1 MEKDWKLLSPL
12 GVSDV
17 LEGDC
22 ALKNK
27 IETAIAGALDSFGYS
42 EIQTPTFEYFD
53 VFADDLSIATEDVIK
68 FIDKSG
74 RVLALRPDY
83 TTAISRLVASHK
95 TEAPLPLR
103 LRYRGNIF
111 RAGESYTEARQKEF
125 TQAGAELFGP
135 SGPEADAEVIIATI
149 DALLRCGLKEF
160 QLELGH
166 TGFLRGVVDGRL
178 GEDETAE
185 LTELLDKKF
194 ILGIEEFCKKA
205 GLDPDTSELLC
216 EMPGLYGDP
225 SVAEKVAERPLSA
238 QSRAALENLLA
249 VCAAVKDYGYEKYI
263 SVDLGLVRSFKY
275 YTGIV
280 FKGLTY
286 GVAFPVCG
294 GGRYDGLADRFGL
307 ALPATGTAIW
317 TDRVMTALIRQ
328 KQKQAELK
336 IDLLIW
342 YGRSEERAAAYAMAR
357 EQREKGLRVLC
368 EEHPDFDGDE
378 AARLRYMSE
387 RKILQAV
394 KGGSANG

>member
-1 MEKDWKLLSPL
+1 MEKDWKLMSPL

-22 ALKNK
+22 ALKNR
-27 IETAIAGALDSFGYS
+27 IETEVAVALDAFGYN

-53 VFADDLSIATEDVIK
+53 VFADDLSISSEDVIK

-111 RAGESYTEARQKEF
+111 RGSESYTEARQREF
-125 TQAGAELFGP
+125 TQAGAELFGAE
-135 SGPEADAEVIIATI
+135 GPEADAEIIIATI
-149 DALLRCGLKEF
+149 SALLKCGLTEF

-166 TGFLRGVVDGRL
+166 TDFLRGIVEGRL
-178 GEDETAE
+178 AEDELAE
-185 LTELLDKKF
+185 LTELIDRKF
-194 ILGIEEFCKKA
+194 ILGIEEFCSRE
-205 GLDPDTSELLC
+205 GLDSDTSALLS
-216 EMPGLYGDP
+216 EMPNLYGDFDL
-225 SVAEKVAERPLSA
+225 AEKVAERKLP
-238 QSRAALENLLA
+238 QRSRKAIENLLE
-249 VCAAVKDYGYEKYI
+249 VWAAIKDHGYEKYI
-263 SVDLGLVRSFKY
+263 SLDLGLVRSFKY

-294 GGRYDGLADRFGL
+294 GGRYDGLADRFGVHM
-307 ALPATGTAIW
+307 PATGVAIW

-328 KQKQAELK
+328 KQHPTRPE
-336 IDLLIW
+336 IDLLVW
-342 YGRSEERAAAYAMAR
+342 YAGDDRAAAYALAS

-368 EEHPDFDGDE
+368 ERHVDFDD
-378 AARLRYMSE
+378 AARLNRYMSE
-387 RKILQAV
+387 HGINQAI
-394 KGGSANG
+394 KAGGGCK